1 MPKIYSETERT
12 DIKDSLKRE
21 ANILMIERGI
31 KKTTVDELVKRAG
44 IPKGT
49 FYLFYP
55 SKEMLLFECIQDF
68 HNEADKIISAGMEQI
83 IRKYKSRT
91 KGKRFSNECLDEI
104 TDVLMEAINIT
115 RGSCLKIM
123 LDPESMNLLI
133 SKLPEDV
140 LKKHGSD
147 SKENILLEFFGKIR
161 NRKFTCKKF
170 SVFVYSDT
178 FRINIFA
185 GLRRWAGRKEY
196 TAPGKRSCKSDGWSI
211 LRKRID
217 NIIPNKTI

>member
-68 HNEADKIISAGMEQI
+68 HNEADKIISDGMEQI

-140 LKKHGSD
+140 LKKHGND
-147 SKENILLEFFGKIR
+147 SKENILLEFFGIRDKEKI
-161 NRKFTCKKF
+161 KEISGSFTL
-170 SVFVYSDT
+170 
-178 FRINIFA
+178 ILL
-185 GLRRWAGRKEY
+185 GLIY
-196 TAPGKRSCKSDGWSI
+196 APVLGAELAEKSTRLLVRGLVDQMGSSI
-211 LRKRID
+211 C
-217 NIIPNKTI
+217 

>member
-68 HNEADKIISAGMEQI
+68 HNEADNIISDGMEQI

-115 RGSCLKIM
+115 SGSCLKIM

-147 SKENILLEFFGKIR
+147 SKENILLEFFGIKDKEKIQAISGS
-161 NRKFTCKKF
+161 FTLILLGLI
-170 SVFVYSDT
+170 YSPVLGDELAEKST
-178 FRINIFA
+178 RLLVR
-185 GLRRWAGRKEY
+185 GLVDQM
-196 TAPGKRSCKSDGWSI
+196 SSSI
-211 LRKRID
+211 W
-217 NIIPNKTI
+217 

>member
-12 DIKDSLKRE
+12 DIKDNLKRE

-68 HNEADKIISAGMEQI
+68 HNEADKIISDGMEQI

-140 LKKHGSD
+140 LKKHGND
-147 SKENILLEFFGKIR
+147 SKENILLEFFGIKDKEKIQAISGS
-161 NRKFTCKKF
+161 FTLILLGLI
-170 SVFVYSDT
+170 YSPVLGDEL
-178 FRINIFA
+178 A
-185 GLRRWAGRKEY
+185 E
-196 TAPGKRSCKSDGWSI
+196 KSTRLLVRGVVKQMAEAS
-211 LRKRID
+211 
-217 NIIPNKTI
+217 

>member
-68 HNEADKIISAGMEQI
+68 HNEADKIISDGMEQI

-115 RGSCLKIM
+115 SGSCLKIM

-140 LKKHGSD
+140 LKKHGND
-147 SKENILLEFFGKIR
+147 SKENILLEFFGIKDKEKIQAISGS
-161 NRKFTCKKF
+161 FTLILLGLI
-170 SVFVYSDT
+170 YSPVLGDELAEKST
-178 FRINIFA
+178 RLLVR
-185 GLRRWAGRKEY
+185 GLVDQMG
-196 TAPGKRSCKSDGWSI
+196 SSI
-211 LRKRID
+211 C
-217 NIIPNKTI
+217 

>member
-21 ANILMIERGI
+21 ANFLMIERGI

-68 HNEADKIISAGMEQI
+68 HNEADKIISDGMEQI

-115 RGSCLKIM
+115 GGSCLKIM

-140 LKKHGSD
+140 LKKHGND
-147 SKENILLEFFGKIR
+147 SKENILLEFFGIKDKEKIQAISGS
-161 NRKFTCKKF
+161 FTLILLGII
-170 SVFVYSDT
+170 YSPVLGDEL
-178 FRINIFA
+178 A
-185 GLRRWAGRKEY
+185 E
-196 TAPGKRSCKSDGWSI
+196 KSTRLLVRGVVKQMAEAS
-211 LRKRID
+211 
-217 NIIPNKTI
+217 

>member
-12 DIKDSLKRE
+12 DIKDNLKRE

-68 HNEADKIISAGMEQI
+68 HNEADKIISDGMEQI

-140 LKKHGSD
+140 LKKHGND
-147 SKENILLEFFGKIR
+147 SKENILLEFFGIKDKEKIQAISGS
-161 NRKFTCKKF
+161 FTLILLGLI
-170 SVFVYSDT
+170 YSPVLGDELAEKST
-178 FRINIFA
+178 RLLVR
-185 GLRRWAGRKEY
+185 GLVDQM
-196 TAPGKRSCKSDGWSI
+196 SSSI
-211 LRKRID
+211 C
-217 NIIPNKTI
+217 

>member
-68 HNEADKIISAGMEQI
+68 HNEADKIISDGMEQI

-115 RGSCLKIM
+115 SGSCLKIM

-140 LKKHGSD
+140 LKKHGND
-147 SKENILLEFFGKIR
+147 NKENILLEFFGIKDKEKIQAISGS
-161 NRKFTCKKF
+161 FTLILLGLI
-170 SVFVYSDT
+170 YSAVLGDEL
-178 FRINIFA
+178 A
-185 GLRRWAGRKEY
+185 E
-196 TAPGKRSCKSDGWSI
+196 KSTRLLVRGVVNQMAEAS
-211 LRKRID
+211 
-217 NIIPNKTI
+217 

>member
-68 HNEADKIISAGMEQI
+68 HNEADKIISDGMEQI

-140 LKKHGSD
+140 LKKHGND
-147 SKENILLEFFGKIR
+147 SKENILLEFFGIKDKEKIQAISGS
-161 NRKFTCKKF
+161 FTLILLGLI
-170 SVFVYSDT
+170 YSPVLGDALAEKST
-178 FRINIFA
+178 RLLVR
-185 GLRRWAGRKEY
+185 GLVDQM
-196 TAPGKRSCKSDGWSI
+196 SSSI
-211 LRKRID
+211 C
-217 NIIPNKTI
+217 

>member
-68 HNEADKIISAGMEQI
+68 HNEADKIISDGMEQI

-115 RGSCLKIM
+115 SGSCLKIM

-140 LKKHGSD
+140 LKKHGND
-147 SKENILLEFFGKIR
+147 SKDNILLEFFGIKDKGKIQAISGS
-161 NRKFTCKKF
+161 FTLILLGLIYS
-170 SVFVYSDT
+170 SVLGDEL
-178 FRINIFA
+178 A
-185 GLRRWAGRKEY
+185 E
-196 TAPGKRSCKSDGWSI
+196 KSTRLLVSGVVKQMAEAS
-211 LRKRID
+211 
-217 NIIPNKTI
+217 

>member
-68 HNEADKIISAGMEQI
+68 HNEADKIISDGMEQI

-140 LKKHGSD
+140 LKKHGND
-147 SKENILLEFFGKIR
+147 SKENILLEFFGIKDKEKIQAISGS
-161 NRKFTCKKF
+161 FTLILLGLI
-170 SVFVYSDT
+170 YSPVLGDEL
-178 FRINIFA
+178 A
-185 GLRRWAGRKEY
+185 E
-196 TAPGKRSCKSDGWSI
+196 KSTRLLVRGVVNQMAEAS
-211 LRKRID
+211 
-217 NIIPNKTI
+217 

>member
-12 DIKDSLKRE
+12 DIKDNLKRE

-68 HNEADKIISAGMEQI
+68 HNEADKIISDGMEQI

-115 RGSCLKIM
+115 GRSCLKIM
-123 LDPESMNLLI
+123 LDPESMNLII

-140 LKKHGSD
+140 LKKHGND
-147 SKENILLEFFGKIR
+147 SKENILLEFFGIKDKEKIR
-161 NRKFTCKKF
+161 AISGSFTLILLGLI
-170 SVFVYSDT
+170 YSPVLGDEL
-178 FRINIFA
+178 A
-185 GLRRWAGRKEY
+185 E
-196 TAPGKRSCKSDGWSI
+196 KSTRLLVRGVVKQMAEAS
-211 LRKRID
+211 
-217 NIIPNKTI
+217 

>member
-21 ANILMIERGI
+21 ANFLMIERGI

-68 HNEADKIISAGMEQI
+68 HNEADKIISDGMEQI

-115 RGSCLKIM
+115 GGSCLKIM

-140 LKKHGSD
+140 LKKHGNN
-147 SKENILLEFFGKIR
+147 SKENILLEFFGIKDKEKIQAISGS
-161 NRKFTCKKF
+161 FTLILLGII
-170 SVFVYSDT
+170 YSPVLGDEL
-178 FRINIFA
+178 A
-185 GLRRWAGRKEY
+185 E
-196 TAPGKRSCKSDGWSI
+196 KSTRLLVRGVVKQMAEAS
-211 LRKRID
+211 
-217 NIIPNKTI
+217 

>member
-68 HNEADKIISAGMEQI
+68 HNEADKIISDGMEQI

-115 RGSCLKIM
+115 SGSCLKIM

-140 LKKHGSD
+140 LKKHGND
-147 SKENILLEFFGKIR
+147 SKENILLEFFGIKDKEKIQAISGS
-161 NRKFTCKKF
+161 FTLLLLGLIYS
-170 SVFVYSDT
+170 SVLGDEL
-178 FRINIFA
+178 A
-185 GLRRWAGRKEY
+185 E
-196 TAPGKRSCKSDGWSI
+196 KSTRLLVRGVVNQMVEAS
-211 LRKRID
+211 
-217 NIIPNKTI
+217 

>member
-12 DIKDSLKRE
+12 DIKDNLKRE

-68 HNEADKIISAGMEQI
+68 HNEADKIISDGMEQI

-140 LKKHGSD
+140 LMKHGND
-147 SKENILLEFFGKIR
+147 SKENILLEFFGIKDKEKIQAISGS
-161 NRKFTCKKF
+161 FTLILLGLI
-170 SVFVYSDT
+170 YSPVLGDELAEKST
-178 FRINIFA
+178 RLLVR
-185 GLRRWAGRKEY
+185 GLVDQM
-196 TAPGKRSCKSDGWSI
+196 SSSI
-211 LRKRID
+211 C
-217 NIIPNKTI
+217 

>member
-68 HNEADKIISAGMEQI
+68 HNEADKIISDGMEQI

-115 RGSCLKIM
+115 SGSCLKIM

-140 LKKHGSD
+140 LKKHGND
-147 SKENILLEFFGKIR
+147 SKENILLEFFGIRDKEKI
-161 NRKFTCKKF
+161 KEISGSFTL
-170 SVFVYSDT
+170 
-178 FRINIFA
+178 ILL
-185 GLRRWAGRKEY
+185 GLIY
-196 TAPGKRSCKSDGWSI
+196 APVLGAELAEKSTRLLVRGLVDQVGSSI
-211 LRKRID
+211 C
-217 NIIPNKTI
+217 

>member
-68 HNEADKIISAGMEQI
+68 HNEADKIISDGMEQI

-115 RGSCLKIM
+115 SGSCLKIM

-147 SKENILLEFFGKIR
+147 SKENNLLEFFGIKDKEKIQAISGS
-161 NRKFTCKKF
+161 FTLILLGLI
-170 SVFVYSDT
+170 YSPVLGDEL
-178 FRINIFA
+178 A
-185 GLRRWAGRKEY
+185 E
-196 TAPGKRSCKSDGWSI
+196 KSTRFLVRGVVNQMAEAS
-211 LRKRID
+211 
-217 NIIPNKTI
+217 

>member
-68 HNEADKIISAGMEQI
+68 HNEADKIISDGMEQI

-140 LKKHGSD
+140 LKKHGND
-147 SKENILLEFFGKIR
+147 SKENILLEFFGIKDKEKIQAISGS
-161 NRKFTCKKF
+161 FTLILLGLI
-170 SVFVYSDT
+170 YSPVLGDELAEKST
-178 FRINIFA
+178 RLLVR
-185 GLRRWAGRKEY
+185 GLVDQM
-196 TAPGKRSCKSDGWSI
+196 SSSI
-211 LRKRID
+211 C
-217 NIIPNKTI
+217 

>member
-12 DIKDSLKRE
+12 DIKNNLKRE
-21 ANILMIERGI
+21 ANILIIKRGI

-68 HNEADKIISAGMEQI
+68 HYEADKIISDGMEQI

-140 LKKHGSD
+140 LKKHGND
-147 SKENILLEFFGKIR
+147 SKENILQEFFGIRDKEKIQAISGS
-161 NRKFTCKKF
+161 FTLILLGLI
-170 SVFVYSDT
+170 YSPVLGDELAEKST
-178 FRINIFA
+178 RLLVR
-185 GLRRWAGRKEY
+185 GLVDQMG
-196 TAPGKRSCKSDGWSI
+196 SSI
-211 LRKRID
+211 C
-217 NIIPNKTI
+217 

>member
-1 MPKIYSETERT
+1 MPKIYTETERT

-49 FYLFYP
+49 FYLLYP

-68 HNEADKIISAGMEQI
+68 HNEADKIISDGMEQI

-91 KGKRFSNECLDEI
+91 KGKRFSNACLDEI

-115 RGSCLKIM
+115 SGSCLKIM
-123 LDPESMNLLI
+123 LDSESMNLLI

-140 LKKHGSD
+140 LKKHGND
-147 SKENILLEFFGKIR
+147 SKENILLEFFGIKDKEKIQAISGS
-161 NRKFTCKKF
+161 FTLILLGLI
-170 SVFVYSDT
+170 YSPVLGDEL
-178 FRINIFA
+178 A
-185 GLRRWAGRKEY
+185 E
-196 TAPGKRSCKSDGWSI
+196 KSTRLLVRGVVNQMAEAS
-211 LRKRID
+211 
-217 NIIPNKTI
+217 

>member
-68 HNEADKIISAGMEQI
+68 HNEADKIISDGMEQI

-140 LKKHGSD
+140 LKKHGND
-147 SKENILLEFFGKIR
+147 SKENILLEFFGIKDKEKIQAISGS
-161 NRKFTCKKF
+161 FTLILLGLI
-170 SVFVYSDT
+170 YSPVLGDEL
-178 FRINIFA
+178 A
-185 GLRRWAGRKEY
+185 E
-196 TAPGKRSCKSDGWSI
+196 KSTRLLVRGVVNQMVEAS
-211 LRKRID
+211 
-217 NIIPNKTI
+217 

>member
-68 HNEADKIISAGMEQI
+68 HNEADKIISDGMEQI

-115 RGSCLKIM
+115 SGSCLKIM

-140 LKKHGSD
+140 LKKHGND
-147 SKENILLEFFGKIR
+147 SKENILLEFFGIKDKEKIQAISGS
-161 NRKFTCKKF
+161 FTLILLGLI
-170 SVFVYSDT
+170 YSPVLGDEL
-178 FRINIFA
+178 A
-185 GLRRWAGRKEY
+185 E
-196 TAPGKRSCKSDGWSI
+196 KSTRLLARGVVNQMVEAS
-211 LRKRID
+211 
-217 NIIPNKTI
+217 

>member
-68 HNEADKIISAGMEQI
+68 HNEADKIISDGMEQI

-140 LKKHGSD
+140 LKKRGDD
-147 SKENILLEFFGKIR
+147 SKENILLEFFGIKDKEKIQAISGS
-161 NRKFTCKKF
+161 FTLILLGLI
-170 SVFVYSDT
+170 YSPVLGDEL
-178 FRINIFA
+178 A
-185 GLRRWAGRKEY
+185 E
-196 TAPGKRSCKSDGWSI
+196 KSTRLLVRGVVNQMAEAS
-211 LRKRID
+211 
-217 NIIPNKTI
+217 

>member
-68 HNEADKIISAGMEQI
+68 HNEADKIISDGMEQI

-140 LKKHGSD
+140 LKKHGND
-147 SKENILLEFFGKIR
+147 SKENILLEFFGIRDKEKI
-161 NRKFTCKKF
+161 KEISGSFTL
-170 SVFVYSDT
+170 
-178 FRINIFA
+178 ILL
-185 GLRRWAGRKEY
+185 GLIY
-196 TAPGKRSCKSDGWSI
+196 APVLGAELAEKSTRLLVRGLVALMSESS
-211 LRKRID
+211 
-217 NIIPNKTI
+217 

>member
-68 HNEADKIISAGMEQI
+68 HNEADKIISDGMEQI

-140 LKKHGSD
+140 LKKHGND
-147 SKENILLEFFGKIR
+147 SKENILLEFFGIRDKEKIQAISGS
-161 NRKFTCKKF
+161 FTLILLGLI
-170 SVFVYSDT
+170 YSPVLGDELAEKST
-178 FRINIFA
+178 RLLVR
-185 GLRRWAGRKEY
+185 GLVDQM
-196 TAPGKRSCKSDGWSI
+196 SSSI
-211 LRKRID
+211 C
-217 NIIPNKTI
+217 

>member
-68 HNEADKIISAGMEQI
+68 HNEADKIISDGMEQI

-115 RGSCLKIM
+115 SGSCLKIM

-140 LKKHGSD
+140 LKKHGND
-147 SKENILLEFFGKIR
+147 SKENILLEFFGIKDKEKIQAISGS
-161 NRKFTCKKF
+161 FTLILLGLI
-170 SVFVYSDT
+170 YSPVLGDELAEKST
-178 FRINIFA
+178 RLLVR
-185 GLRRWAGRKEY
+185 GLVALMSE
-196 TAPGKRSCKSDGWSI
+196 SS
-211 LRKRID
+211 
-217 NIIPNKTI
+217 

>member
-12 DIKDSLKRE
+12 DIKDNLKRE

-68 HNEADKIISAGMEQI
+68 HNEADKIISDGMEQI

-115 RGSCLKIM
+115 GGSCLKIM

-140 LKKHGSD
+140 LKKHGND
-147 SKENILLEFFGKIR
+147 SKENILLEFFGIKDKEKIQAISGS
-161 NRKFTCKKF
+161 FTLILLGIIYS
-170 SVFVYSDT
+170 SVLGDEL
-178 FRINIFA
+178 A
-185 GLRRWAGRKEY
+185 E
-196 TAPGKRSCKSDGWSI
+196 KSTRLLVRGVVKQMAEAS
-211 LRKRID
+211 
-217 NIIPNKTI
+217 

>member
-1 MPKIYSETERT
+1 MPKIYSETEKT
-12 DIKDSLKRE
+12 DIKDNLKRE

-68 HNEADKIISAGMEQI
+68 HNEADKIISDGMEQI

-115 RGSCLKIM
+115 SGSCLKIM

-140 LKKHGSD
+140 LKKHGNY
-147 SKENILLEFFGKIR
+147 SKENILLEFFGIKDKEQIQAISGS
-161 NRKFTCKKF
+161 FTLILLGLI
-170 SVFVYSDT
+170 YSPVLGDEL
-178 FRINIFA
+178 A
-185 GLRRWAGRKEY
+185 E
-196 TAPGKRSCKSDGWSI
+196 KSTRLLVRGVVNQMAEAS
-211 LRKRID
+211 
-217 NIIPNKTI
+217 

>member
-68 HNEADKIISAGMEQI
+68 HNEADKIISDGMEQI

-115 RGSCLKIM
+115 SGSCLKIM

-140 LKKHGSD
+140 LKKHGNY
-147 SKENILLEFFGKIR
+147 SKENILPEFFGIKDKEKIQAISGS
-161 NRKFTCKKF
+161 FTLILLGLI
-170 SVFVYSDT
+170 YSPVLGDEL
-178 FRINIFA
+178 A
-185 GLRRWAGRKEY
+185 E
-196 TAPGKRSCKSDGWSI
+196 KSTRLLVRGVVNQMVEAS
-211 LRKRID
+211 
-217 NIIPNKTI
+217 

>member
-1 MPKIYSETERT
+1 MPKTYSETERT

-21 ANILMIERGI
+21 ANILMIERSI

-68 HNEADKIISAGMEQI
+68 HNEADKIISDGMEQI

-115 RGSCLKIM
+115 SGSCLKIM

-140 LKKHGSD
+140 LKKHGND
-147 SKENILLEFFGKIR
+147 SKENIFLEFFGIKDKEKIQAISGS
-161 NRKFTCKKF
+161 FTLILLGLI
-170 SVFVYSDT
+170 YSPVLGDELAEKST
-178 FRINIFA
+178 RLLVRGVVNQMV
-185 GLRRWAGRKEY
+185 E
-196 TAPGKRSCKSDGWSI
+196 APRQ
-211 LRKRID
+211 
-217 NIIPNKTI
+217 

>member
-12 DIKDSLKRE
+12 DIKDNLKRE
-21 ANILMIERGI
+21 AKILMIERGI

-68 HNEADKIISAGMEQI
+68 HNEADKIISDGMEQI

-140 LKKHGSD
+140 LKKHGNY
-147 SKENILLEFFGKIR
+147 SKENILLEFFGIKDKEKIQAISGS
-161 NRKFTCKKF
+161 FTLILLGLI
-170 SVFVYSDT
+170 YSPVLGDELAEKST
-178 FRINIFA
+178 RLLVR
-185 GLRRWAGRKEY
+185 GLVDQM
-196 TAPGKRSCKSDGWSI
+196 SSSI
-211 LRKRID
+211 C
-217 NIIPNKTI
+217 

>member
-12 DIKDSLKRE
+12 DIKDNLKRE

-68 HNEADKIISAGMEQI
+68 HNEADKIISDGMEQI

-140 LKKHGSD
+140 LKKHGND
-147 SKENILLEFFGKIR
+147 SKENILLEFFGIRDKEKIQAISGS
-161 NRKFTCKKF
+161 FTLILLGLI
-170 SVFVYSDT
+170 YSPVLGDELAEKST
-178 FRINIFA
+178 RLLVR
-185 GLRRWAGRKEY
+185 GLVDQM
-196 TAPGKRSCKSDGWSI
+196 SSSI
-211 LRKRID
+211 C
-217 NIIPNKTI
+217 